1 MERASQET
9 WSKRVERWKDSGMT
23 AVQFAAETGISPSS
37 LTWWR
42 WRLGSSARKGTRA
55 RASSSTKAKSAKIES
70 RATSRASPL
79 TFVEMTTLRSDSLEV
94 ILSTSVRV
102 CVRPDFDAAT
112 LTRLLDVLEGR
123 R

>member
-1 MERASQET
+1 
-9 WSKRVERWKDSGMT
+9 
-23 AVQFAAETGISPSS
+23 
-37 LTWWR
+37 
-42 WRLGSSARKGTRA
+42 
-55 RASSSTKAKSAKIES
+55 
-70 RATSRASPL
+70 
-79 TFVEMTTLRSDSLEV
+79 MTTLRSDSLEV